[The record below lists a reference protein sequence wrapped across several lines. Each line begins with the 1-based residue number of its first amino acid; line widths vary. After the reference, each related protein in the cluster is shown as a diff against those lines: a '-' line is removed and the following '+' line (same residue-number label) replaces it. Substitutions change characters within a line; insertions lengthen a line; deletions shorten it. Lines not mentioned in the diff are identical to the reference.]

1 MVDRI
6 VDLLPHECVQV
17 TREIEDVAPALAALR
32 ETGADTLF
40 VVGGDGTITGTLT
53 ELLRSWPRDELPALA
68 ITPGG
73 TINTI
78 SRSLGARGGPEQ
90 MLAHFLSRPRA
101 EPVPRAVL
109 RVDADRDPPRYGIV
123 FANGAA
129 ARWLATYYSGRSGK
143 LSAVSLVARTL
154 ASIPVGGRLAREMF
168 RPYAARLEIDG
179 KAEDGQYTV
188 AGAATVR
195 HVGLGFAPFLTA
207 GQQRDRFHWLATDAS
222 PARLGREIPGFAV
235 GVYRDDSCLAHASA
249 ANVQLTLEEPEP
261 YTIDGDLFLAAS
273 DLHISVGATIG
284 FLAP

>member
-6 VDLLPHECVQV
+6 ADLLPHACVRI
-17 TREIEDVAPALAALR
+17 TRGLEEVAPALAALH

-101 EPVPRAVL
+101 EPVPRAIL
-109 RVDADRDPPRYGIV
+109 RVDADRDPPRYGMI

-129 ARWLATYYSGRSGK
+129 ARWLESYYGGRSGK
-143 LSAVSLVARTL
+143 LSAASLVARTL
-154 ASIPVGGRLAREMF
+154 ASIPVGGKLARDMF
-168 RPYAARLEIDG
+168 HPYAARLEIDG

-188 AGAATVR
+188 AGAATIR

-207 GQQRDRFHWLATDAS
+207 GQHPDRFHWLATAAS
-222 PARLGREIPGFAV
+222 PTRLGREIPGFAV
-235 GVYRDDSCLAHASA
+235 GVYRHDSCLAHASA
-249 ANVQLTLEEPEP
+249 AEVKLTLEEPEP
-261 YTIDGDLFLAAS
+261 YTIDGDLFPACSELR
-273 DLHISVGATIG
+273 ISVGATVG
-284 FLAP
+284 FLTP

>member
-6 VDLLPHECVQV
+6 VDLLPHECVRV
-17 TREIEDVAPALAALR
+17 TRELEDVAPALSTLH

-40 VVGGDGTITGTLT
+40 IVGGDGTITGTLT
-53 ELLRSWPRDELPALA
+53 ELMRSWPEDDLPALA

-101 EPVPRAVL
+101 RPVPRAIL
-109 RVDADRDPPRYGIV
+109 RVDADRDPPRYGMI

-129 ARWLATYYSGRSGK
+129 ARWLETYYGGSSGA
-143 LSAVSLVARTL
+143 LSAASLVARTL
-154 ASIPVGGRLAREMF
+154 GSIPFSGKLARDMF

-195 HVGLGFAPFLTA
+195 HVGLGFAPFRTA
-207 GQQRDRFHWLATDAS
+207 G
-222 PARLGREIPGFAV
+222 
-235 GVYRDDSCLAHASA
+235 
-249 ANVQLTLEEPEP
+249 
-261 YTIDGDLFLAAS
+261 
-273 DLHISVGATIG
+273 
-284 FLAP
+284 